1 MTTAEGRASAATALP
16 DLALWH
22 EVNQFYIREA
32 RLLDDLDFHAWVEI
46 FTDDCVYWA
55 PIVSNRVGRETGQEL
70 TKPGELAHF
79 EEDKTS
85 LTNRAKRLDSGR
97 AWAET
102 PPGRTRHFITNVEVE
117 GDVQATGLRTR
128 SSFLLWR
135 SHLETDQ
142 EIFSGFRRD
151 ELKRTEQGLRIA
163 RREVILDHA
172 VLTQKSLGVFF

>member
-1 MTTAEGRASAATALP
+1 MTNT
-16 DLALWH
+16 DIALWH
-22 EVNQFYIREA
+22 EVNRFYVREA
-32 RLLDDLDFHAWVEI
+32 RLLDDLDFHAWVDL
-46 FTDDCVYWA
+46 FTDDCTYWV
-55 PIVSNRVGRETGQEL
+55 PIVSNRTGREIGQEL

-85 LTNRAKRLDSGR
+85 LRNRAKRLDSGR

-102 PPGRTRHFITNVEVE
+102 PPGRTRHFITNLEVE
-117 GDVQATGLRTR
+117 SASEGMLETRT
-128 SSFLLWR
+128 SFLLWR
-135 SHLETDQ
+135 SHLDTDQ

-151 ELKRTEQGLRIA
+151 VLRREQAALRIA

>member
-1 MTTAEGRASAATALP
+1 MQALP
-16 DLALWH
+16 DLHLWH
-22 EVNQFYIREA
+22 DINQFYIREA
-32 RLLDDLDFHAWVEI
+32 RLLDDLDFHAWVDL
-46 FTDDCVYWA
+46 FSDDCTYWV
-55 PIVSNRVGRETGQEL
+55 PIVSNRVGKETGQET

-85 LTNRAKRLDSGR
+85 LKNRAKRLDSGR

-102 PPGRTRHFITNVEVE
+102 PPGRTRHFITNLEVE
-117 GDVQATGLRTR
+117 PGEHASQYRTR

-151 ELKRTEQGLRIA
+151 VLIRDLSDRSRINIKQ
-163 RREVILDHA
+163 REVILDHA

>member
-1 MTTAEGRASAATALP
+1 MMSESDIL
-16 DLALWH
+16 LWH
-22 EVNQFYIREA
+22 EVNRFYVAEA
-32 RLLDDLDFHAWVEI
+32 RLLDDLEFKAWVDL
-46 FTDDCVYWA
+46 FADDCTYWV
-55 PIVSNRVGRETGQEL
+55 PIVSNRIGREVGQEV

-85 LTNRAKRLDSGR
+85 LKNRAKRLDSGR

-102 PPGRTRHFITNVEVE
+102 PPGRTRHFITNLEIE
-117 GDVQATGLRTR
+117 GASLAGEISAR

-151 ELKRTEQGLRIA
+151 TLRWSGDRLLIA

>member
-1 MTTAEGRASAATALP
+1 MTTTATHASSATPLP

-32 RLLDDLDFHAWVEI
+32 RLLDDLEFHDWVSL
-46 FTDDCVYWA
+46 FTDDCSYWV
-55 PIVSNRVGRETGQEL
+55 PIVSNRVGRDIGKEL
-70 TKPGELAHF
+70 TREGELAHF

-85 LTNRAKRLDSGR
+85 LKNRAKRLDSGR

-102 PPGRTRHFITNVEVE
+102 PPGRTRHIISNVEVE
-117 GDVQATGLRTR
+117 SAGDELKAR
-128 SSFLLWR
+128 SSFLMWR

-142 EIFSGFRRD
+142 EIFSGCRRD
-151 ELKRTEQGLRIA
+151 VLRRTDKGLMIA

>member
-1 MTTAEGRASAATALP
+1 MTNPLP
-16 DLALWH
+16 DLQLWH

-32 RLLDDLDFHAWVEI
+32 RLLDDHDFHAWVDL
-46 FTDDCVYWA
+46 FTDDCSYWA
-55 PIVSNRVGRETGQEL
+55 PIVSNRIGREIGKEL
-70 TKPGELAHF
+70 TKPGDFAHF
-79 EEDKTS
+79 DEDKTS
-85 LTNRAKRLDSGR
+85 LRNRAKRLDSGR

-102 PPGRTRHFITNVEVE
+102 PPGRTRHFITNLEVE
-117 GDVQATGLRTR
+117 SAGDGALATR

-151 ELKRTEQGLRIA
+151 RVSRIDGALRIA

>member
-1 MTTAEGRASAATALP
+1 MPTTP
-16 DLALWH
+16 DIHLWH
-22 EVNQFYIREA
+22 EVHQFYIREA
-32 RLLDDLDFHAWVEI
+32 RLLDDLDFRGWVEL
-46 FTDDCVYWA
+46 FCDDCSYWM
-55 PIVSNRVGRETGQEL
+55 PIVSNRIGKEIGQEL

-85 LTNRAKRLDSGR
+85 LRNRAKRLESGR

-117 GDVQATGLRTR
+117 GEAAASVLHAR

-142 EIFSGFRRD
+142 EIFSGCRRD
-151 ELKRTEQGLRIA
+151 ELRRTDKGMRIA
-163 RREVILDHA
+163 RREIVLDHA
-172 VLTQKSLGVFF
+172 VLTQKSLGVFL

>member
-1 MTTAEGRASAATALP
+1 MTKSLP
-16 DLALWH
+16 DIHLWH

-32 RLLDDLDFHAWVEI
+32 RLLDDLDFHAWVDL
-46 FTDDCVYWA
+46 FADDCTYWA
-55 PIVSNRVGRETGQEL
+55 PIVSNRIGREIGQEL
-70 TKPGELAHF
+70 TKRGELAHF

-85 LTNRAKRLDSGR
+85 LRNRAKRLDSGR

-117 GDVQATGLRTR
+117 GDVQAAELRTRTR

-151 ELKRTEQGLRIA
+151 ELKRTDQGLSIA

>member
-1 MTTAEGRASAATALP
+1 MSTSTLP
-16 DLALWH
+16 DLTLWH
-22 EVNQFYIREA
+22 EINQFYIREA
-32 RLLDDLDFHAWVEI
+32 RFLDDLAFDAWVDL
-46 FTDDCVYWA
+46 FTDDCTYWA
-55 PIVSNRVGRETGQEL
+55 PIVSNRLGHNTGRQL

-79 EEDKTS
+79 DEDKTS
-85 LTNRAKRLDSGR
+85 LVNRTKRLDSGR

-102 PPGRTRHFITNVEVE
+102 PPGRTRHFITNVEITSDGCDE
-117 GDVQATGLRTR
+117 LKTR
-128 SSFLLWR
+128 SNFLLWR

-151 ELKRTEQGLRIA
+151 QLRRTAEGLRIV

>member
-1 MTTAEGRASAATALP
+1 MTPPTQTAIDEL
-16 DLALWH
+16 LLWH
-22 EVNQFYIREA
+22 EINQFYIREA
-32 RLLDDLDFHAWVEI
+32 RLLDDQEFKSWVDL
-46 FTDDCVYWA
+46 FADDCAYWV
-55 PIVSNRVGRETGQEL
+55 PIVSNRIGREIGLEL

-85 LTNRAKRLDSGR
+85 LRNRAKRLDSGR

-102 PPGRTRHFITNVEVE
+102 PPGRTRHFITNVELEAHAVE
-117 GDVQATGLRTR
+117 SELKAR

-135 SHLETDQ
+135 SHMETDQ
-142 EIFSGFRRD
+142 EIFSGCRHDVLR
-151 ELKRTEQGLRIA
+151 RTESGFSIA

>member
-1 MTTAEGRASAATALP
+1 MNATSP

-32 RLLDDLDFHAWVEI
+32 RLLDDLEFRAWVDL
-46 FTDDCVYWA
+46 FTDDCRYWA
-55 PIVSNRVGRETGQEL
+55 PIASNRIGRGTGFEF

-79 EEDKTS
+79 DEDKTS
-85 LTNRAKRLDSGR
+85 LRNRTKRLDSGR

-102 PPGRTRHFITNVEVE
+102 PPGRTRHFITNLEIAAFDGAEVK
-117 GDVQATGLRTR
+117 TRTN
-128 SSFLLWR
+128 FLLWR

-151 ELKRTEQGLRIA
+151 VLRRAGDKLMIA
-163 RREVILDHA
+163 SREIILDHA
-172 VLTQKSLGVFF
+172 VLTQKSLGVFL